1 MSKAVDRETFIM
13 ALPNISALALATS
26 LCASLVINTAHA
38 DGVFTLS
45 SPAFADNGTL
55 VKKNGGISA
64 NNPNCR
70 GDNISPPLSWTKGP
84 EGTKSYVLIIWD
96 PEGRMGT
103 GVTHW
108 LAYGIPADITSL
120 KEGEASAPSPHIV
133 GGTNNN
139 NTTIYF
145 GPCPG
150 PNTGAHHYVI
160 SLIATDLDPH
170 ALKEGLTRDDVMK
183 EIQGHGKAVTAMV
196 ARMAY
201 Q

>member
-1 MSKAVDRETFIM
+1 MELMSHRLRRH
-13 ALPNISALALATS
+13 ALMSIVASMIATS
-26 LCASLVINTAHA
+26 SFAAERFAI
-38 DGVFTLS
+38 S
-45 SPAFADNGTL
+45 SPAFPDNGAL
-55 VKKNGGISA
+55 VKKNGGVNAS
-64 NNPNCR
+64 NPNCR
-70 GDNISPPLSWTKGP
+70 GSNVSFPLKWTRGP
-84 EGTKSYVLIIWD
+84 EGTKSYVIILWD

-108 LAYGIPADITSL
+108 LAYGIPADVTSL
-120 KEGEASAPSPHIV
+120 KEGEASAPSPHII
-133 GGTNNN
+133 GGMNTN
-139 NTTIYF
+139 NTTIYY

-160 SLIATDLDPH
+160 SLIATDLEPN
-170 ALKEGLTRDDVMK
+170 ALKPGLTRDDVMK

>member
-1 MSKAVDRETFIM
+1 MSAVIT
-13 ALPNISALALATS
+13 SALLTEA
-26 LCASLVINTAHA
+26 ASAA
-38 DGVFTLS
+38 ERFALS
-45 SPAFADNGTL
+45 SPALRDNGTL
-55 VKKNGGISA
+55 AKKNGGINPS
-64 NNPNCR
+64 NPNCR
-70 GDNISPPLSWTKGP
+70 GSNVSPPLKWTKGP
-84 EGTKSYVLIIWD
+84 EGTKSYVIILWD

-108 LAYGIPADITSL
+108 LAYGIPAAVTSL

-133 GGTNNN
+133 GGTNTN
-139 NTTIYF
+139 NTTIYY

-160 SLIATDLDPH
+160 SLIATDLDPT
-170 ALKEGLTRDDVMK
+170 ALKQGLTRDEVMK

-201 Q
+201 